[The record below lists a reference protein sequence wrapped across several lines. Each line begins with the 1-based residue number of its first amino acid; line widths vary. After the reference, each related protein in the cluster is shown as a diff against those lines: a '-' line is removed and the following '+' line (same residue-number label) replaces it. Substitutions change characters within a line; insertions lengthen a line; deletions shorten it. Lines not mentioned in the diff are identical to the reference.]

1 MPTARKSDT
10 EGRDLAGNR
19 AAAHDYQL
27 LWRVEAGIVLTGA
40 EVKSARERRVSLKEA
55 FAKLQN
61 GEIFLLNSHFT
72 PYSHSDEKEGDPCRP
87 RKLLLHR
94 REIRKLAKE
103 VESPGTTLVPTRL
116 YLKAGRIKIELA
128 VARGKKQHDKREDSR
143 RREADREI
151 ARATSERVRHQR

>member
-1 MPTARKSDT
+1 MPSARKPDS

-19 AAAHDYQL
+19 AAAHEYHL
-27 LWRVEAGIVLTGA
+27 HHRLEAGIVLTGA
-40 EVKSARERRVSLKEA
+40 EVKSAREGRVSLKEA

-61 GEIFLLNSHFT
+61 GEVFLLNAHFT
-72 PYSHSDEKEGDPCRP
+72 PYSNSDGKDGDPCRP

-103 VESPGTTLVPTRL
+103 MEPAGTTLVPTRL
-116 YLKAGRIKIELA
+116 YLKSGRIKVELA
-128 VARGKKQHDKREDSR
+128 VARGKKQYDKREDSR

-151 ARATSERVRHQR
+151 ARATSDRARHLR